1 MRVMQNPVLK
11 MMTRCLVRQYS
22 WRPCVTKMTM
32 AIVNQSDKTNM
43 ARKAYGQKKVT
54 ITFSDGGNAIFFF
67 DFAIDPNY
75 LGNWKSRWILFIANW
90 RKKKII
96 CILFWQSRF
105 AWWYVLTSTKAHHRL
120 LDAILSRFL
129 QMEPV
134 LSIKQTICSMMK
146 RQFPT
151 NVVYIQPL
159 CSWFK
164 CEIGMTNVATMTT
177 AMIRIWKK
185 QKCIID
191 LSSRRCCC
199 SHWQNFP

>member
-1 MRVMQNPVLK
+1 MFWKCNFFR
-11 MMTRCLVRQYS
+11 
-22 WRPCVTKMTM
+22 
-32 AIVNQSDKTNM
+32 IVP
-43 ARKAYGQKKVT
+43 
-54 ITFSDGGNAIFFF
+54 IFFWEIETGEEF
-67 DFAIDPNY
+67 FLCPIDNLTIY
-75 LGNWKSRWILFIANW
+75 VSAFTYCFGNL
-90 RKKKII
+90 
-96 CILFWQSRF
+96 F

-129 QMEPV
+129 QMDPV

-191 LSSRRCCC
+191 LKLSSRRCCC
-199 SHWQNFP
+199 SHWRNFP

>member
-54 ITFSDGGNAIFFF
+54 ITFSDGGNAIFFSILRLTQIIWEIERGDEF
-67 DFAIDPNY
+67 CSLPIDV
-75 LGNWKSRWILFIANW
+75 
-90 RKKKII
+90 KKII

>member
-54 ITFSDGGNAIFFF
+54 ITFYDGGNAIFFSILRLTQIIWEIERGDEF
-67 DFAIDPNY
+67 CSLPIDV
-75 LGNWKSRWILFIANW
+75 
-90 RKKKII
+90 KKII

>member
-1 MRVMQNPVLK
+1 MRDKNDDGHCQPE
-11 MMTRCLVRQYS
+11 RQ
-22 WRPCVTKMTM
+22 
-32 AIVNQSDKTNM
+32 DE
-43 ARKAYGQKKVT
+43 YGQKGLWSKKGYNN
-54 ITFSDGGNAIFFF
+54 FLWWWKCNFFF
-67 DFAIDPNY
+67 SILRLTQIIWEIERGDEFCSLPIDVKKSFAYCFGN
-75 LGNWKSRWILFIANW
+75 LGLH
-90 RKKKII
+90 
-96 CILFWQSRF
+96 
-105 AWWYVLTSTKAHHRL
+105 YVLTSTKAHHRL

>member
-1 MRVMQNPVLK
+1 MLWKCNFFRIVPIFSGKLK
-11 MMTRCLVRQYS
+11 EERNLLMS
-22 WRPCVTKMTM
+22 
-32 AIVNQSDKTNM
+32 
-43 ARKAYGQKKVT
+43 
-54 ITFSDGGNAIFFF
+54 
-67 DFAIDPNY
+67 
-75 LGNWKSRWILFIANW
+75 NW
-90 RKKKII
+90 RKKFYVSAFTY
-96 CILFWQSRF
+96 CFGNLF

-129 QMEPV
+129 QMDPV

-191 LSSRRCCC
+191 LKLSSRRCCC
-199 SHWQNFP
+199 SHWRNFP